1 MHKGPRDMI
10 SFTEQLIEQTKR
22 ELRMKQPNFKVLI
35 RRMYEAETGIARAE
49 SLRQKLSKK
58 VLYPR

>member
-1 MHKGPRDMI
+1 MVPFM
-10 SFTEQLIEQTKR
+10 EQLIELAKR
-22 ELRMKQPNFKVLI
+22 ELRMKQPKFKDLI

-58 VLYPR
+58 VKTVL

>member
-10 SFTEQLIEQTKR
+10 PFTEQLIEQTKR
-22 ELRMKQPNFKVLI
+22 ELRMKQPNFKDLI